1 VPVDFLSDVDTTGG
15 NSGSPILDA
24 RGRLVGLHFDR
35 NKEGVASEVYFKAET
50 TRSIATDIRYVLWI
64 ADAIDQADH
73 VLRELGVE
81 PAL

>member
-1 VPVDFLSDVDTTGG
+1 MAATIASFA
-15 NSGSPILDA
+15 DA

-50 TRSIATDIRYVLWI
+50 TRSIATDIRYALWI

-73 VLRELGVE
+73 VLVELGVT
-81 PAL
+81 PSM